1 MPKFKIV
8 GTKEVDGKK
17 PGEII
22 TLNDLQQ
29 IFTLTKGGHIA
40 AIKKNSDQKKINK
53 TIKDIE
59 KENK

>member
-40 AIKKNSDQKKINK
+40 AVKKNSDQKKIN
-53 TIKDIE
+53 
-59 KENK
+59 NG